1 MHRFLLVDDNRAFAD
16 NVAEILRDCGDEVVV
31 CSDAWAAVALATS
44 TRFDGLIT
52 DMRMPGMSG
61 AALLRELRRLGC
73 ALPAIVIS
81 AYTSEEELELA
92 RREGPVAVFQKPV
105 PISQL
110 LAELERLP
118 SRAAR

>member
-1 MHRFLLVDDNRAFAD
+1 MAQRTAGGEPSCEAVHSGTDLV
-16 NVAEILRDCGDEVVV
+16 
-31 CSDAWAAVALATS
+31 
-44 TRFDGLIT
+44 
-52 DMRMPGMSG
+52 
-61 AALLRELRRLGC
+61 AALLDPANKKIAELKQESIDETDADMIVRV
-73 ALPAIVIS
+73 PAIVIS

-92 RREGPVAVFQKPV
+92 RQEGPVAVFQKPV